1 MKNVIRLICLLLCL
15 AALLCACQTETG
27 SNGSTTPTTTG
38 PTTPALPTIA
48 DSNRPLPV
56 LAEKKV
62 TNEPADGDLLLAQDG
77 KAMVSIVYAAGHTKS
92 QSAAADLSN
101 YLKRITGADFNVFA
115 VSS

>member
-1 MKNVIRLICLLLCL
+1 MKHTIRVVSFLLALSC
-15 AALLCACQTETG
+15 LLCACQGPSDDTG
-27 SNGSTTPTTTG
+27 ATTPTTTG

-92 QSAAADLSN
+92 KSAAADLSN
-101 YLKRITGADFNVFA
+101 YLKRITGADFNVF
-115 VSS
+115 